1 MLSLALKE
9 EETMDQEEEEL
20 QEEKDVSSVDKMGIL
35 LVNVLTLKEKEI
47 LEVLPE
53 TILIQEVREITEEA
67 IVSRATQNLNLM
79 RALLEESLWGK
90 EVNLVLGLHP
100 KEGRILSDQVLDLPL
115 LPSVHQSNGDRKG
128 RVAEVLVHGKVQAV
142 IKEAEVLSWER
153 ERRRVQ
159 VQDQDEDDWIAQTLL
174 NEVISMRREAE
185 CVKGWNE
192 YISVILRV
200 FLRQLVNLL
209 LQSTPDFAVEEA
221 QIEQICWLGV
231 FIFLEKDGVIL
242 KEIIFSQSS
251 DQFSGVDSMMPV
263 WADYNIL

>member
-47 LEVLPE
+47 QEVLPE
-53 TILIQEVREITEEA
+53 MILIQEVREITEEA

-79 RALLEESLWGK
+79 RVLLEESLWES
-90 EVNLVLGLHP
+90 EVNQVLGLLP

-192 YISVILRV
+192 YISVIFRV
-200 FLRQLVNLL
+200 FLRQLVNLP

-221 QIEQICWLGV
+221 QIE
-231 FIFLEKDGVIL
+231 
-242 KEIIFSQSS
+242 
-251 DQFSGVDSMMPV
+251 
-263 WADYNIL
+263 